1 MRGLLWVLMSGFL
14 AGVAVSGG
22 AAEGL
27 CEGDA
32 CEARPVTMGEAQAK
46 PCAQRDPVACPGAK
60 IRVEA
65 KAPAKAGAQAQEA
78 PLVCGI
84 EREGRCPVLP
94 ENLRKHADELD
105 ALADEMARAGRQ
117 PVGRVEMLRRRARNL
132 RLRAEEI
139 EGKASAE

>member
-27 CEGDA
+27 CEGGA
-32 CEARPVTMGEAQAK
+32 CQARPVTMGEAQAK
-46 PCAQRDPVACPGAK
+46 PCAQRELEAK

-78 PLVCGI
+78 PRACGI

>member
-32 CEARPVTMGEAQAK
+32 CQARPVTIGEAQ
-46 PCAQRDPVACPGAK
+46 REPVACPGAK

-65 KAPAKAGAQAQEA
+65 KAPAKAGAQAQEV
-78 PLVCGI
+78 PRVCGI

-105 ALADEMARAGRQ
+105 ALADEMARTGRQ

>member
-32 CEARPVTMGEAQAK
+32 CQARPVTMGEAQAK
-46 PCAQRDPVACPGAK
+46 PCAQREPGAK
-60 IRVEA
+60 IRVGA
-65 KAPAKAGAQAQEA
+65 KAPAKVGAQAQGA